1 MGALDDAIREH
12 LELKRQQ
19 GLSEDEIKRKEAEA
33 FGRGRAGAILGA
45 TAPGP
50 AVEPAPAF
58 EEGEP
63 LDAVVA
69 EPEADVAVPEAEIS
83 ELEADVAAAGPPLP
97 PLADEIEPDEVL
109 PSEALEPNHASAPP
123 GRELDPERAEEPW
136 EASGEDTEAEPD
148 HDVLEQTPEFLEET
162 PEQDRLWFEQK
173 PPKDFDFD

>member
-12 LELKRQQ
+12 LELKRKQ

-33 FGRGRAGAILGA
+33 FGRGRGGAILGA
-45 TAPGP
+45 TAPEP
-50 AVEPAPAF
+50 AAEPAPASQA
-58 EEGEP
+58 GEP
-63 LDAVVA
+63 PNAGVA
-69 EPEADVAVPEAEIS
+69 EAEADVAVPEAGVAEV
-83 ELEADVAAAGPPLP
+83 EADVADAGPPLP
-97 PLADEIEPDEVL
+97 PLTDEIEPDEVL

-123 GRELDPERAEEPW
+123 GGDFEPEPAAEPW

-148 HDVLEQTPEFLEET
+148 GDVLDQTPEFLEET